1 MPAPAAPAASCGP
14 AVLAAP
20 DSPALPPLPAVRL
33 RLTVRADG
41 PLPLPPYAGSMLRGA
56 LGHALMDLAALPHA
70 SGQACAL
77 RESCTYCQVF
87 APVPQ
92 TAHSLQKFSQMPAPY
107 VIEPPFQMDSAH
119 TGANANTGADSDT
132 DAGGACLTLRKGE
145 TFSFGL
151 VLIGRALQH
160 LPTLTLAFARACQRG
175 LGPRH
180 TPCSLLS
187 IEHEQPAGSAA
198 ASFGATF
205 APAWRPGQGAPAL
218 PARAATLPAPAAL
231 AGSASLQLLTP
242 LRLQLNNRPAKAHE
256 LTARA
261 LLVTLARR
269 CQLLM
274 DTQLGPGA
282 PQLDFAALAAQA
294 EAIRLDASGL
304 RWFNWA
310 RYSSRQRQAMN
321 LGGLLGTLHLHGQQP
336 DGLAPFA
343 GLLYLGQWLH
353 AGKETTFGLGL
364 YALTALADAASAKPP
379 AAPAFA
385 LQSP

>member
-56 LGHALMDLAALPHA
+56 LGHALMDLAPLPHA

-205 APAWRPGQGAPAL
+205 APVWRPGQD
-218 PARAATLPAPAAL
+218 RK
-231 AGSASLQLLTP
+231 S
-242 LRLQLNNRPAKAHE
+242 
-256 LTARA
+256 
-261 LLVTLARR
+261 VV
-269 CQLLM
+269 
-274 DTQLGPGA
+274 
-282 PQLDFAALAAQA
+282 
-294 EAIRLDASGL
+294 
-304 RWFNWA
+304 
-310 RYSSRQRQAMN
+310 
-321 LGGLLGTLHLHGQQP
+321 
-336 DGLAPFA
+336 
-343 GLLYLGQWLH
+343 
-353 AGKETTFGLGL
+353 
-364 YALTALADAASAKPP
+364 
-379 AAPAFA
+379 
-385 LQSP
+385 

>member
-1 MPAPAAPAASCGP
+1 MPAPATPATPAAPAASCGP

-41 PLPLPPYAGSMLRGA
+41 LLPLPPYAGSMLRGA
-56 LGHALMDLAALPHA
+56 LGHALMDLAPLPHA

-160 LPTLTLAFARACQRG
+160 LPTLTLAFARA
-175 LGPRH
+175 
-180 TPCSLLS
+180 
-187 IEHEQPAGSAA
+187 
-198 ASFGATF
+198 F
-205 APAWRPGQGAPAL
+205 
-218 PARAATLPAPAAL
+218 
-231 AGSASLQLLTP
+231 
-242 LRLQLNNRPAKAHE
+242 
-256 LTARA
+256 
-261 LLVTLARR
+261 
-269 CQLLM
+269 
-274 DTQLGPGA
+274 
-282 PQLDFAALAAQA
+282 
-294 EAIRLDASGL
+294 
-304 RWFNWA
+304 
-310 RYSSRQRQAMN
+310 
-321 LGGLLGTLHLHGQQP
+321 
-336 DGLAPFA
+336 
-343 GLLYLGQWLH
+343 LY
-353 AGKETTFGLGL
+353 F
-364 YALTALADAASAKPP
+364 
-379 AAPAFA
+379 
-385 LQSP
+385 